1 MVYKLTDGNNSD
13 FSDLCKLLDD
23 NLDELV
29 GGFVKRE
36 KFIQLNSL
44 ESIHNVI
51 IAYDGDNPVGCAGFK
66 HFDTETA
73 EVKRVFVRKDYRG
86 KGISKQL
93 FIKLEEQAKECGYNK
108 LILETGYLLTASI
121 GLYKSI
127 GFKIIPN
134 YAQYK
139 DIPESV
145 CMEKTINI

>member
-13 FSDLCKLLDD
+13 FSDLCKLLDE

-29 GGFVKRE
+29 GGFEKRK
-36 KFIQLNSL
+36 KFIEFNTL
-44 ESIHNVI
+44 ESIQNVI
-51 IAYDGDNPVGCAGFK
+51 IAYDGEIPVGCAGFK
-66 HFDTETA
+66 HFDINTA

-86 KGISKQL
+86 KGISKQM
-93 FIKLEEQAKECGYNK
+93 FIKLEERAKEYGYNK
-108 LILETGYLLTASI
+108 LILETGNLLTASV

-145 CMEKTINI
+145 CMEKIL